1 MTKNWSFFF
10 LAFFFFKISPHS
22 KYIGVMVLLRP
33 DSNVSR
39 RDLSKYGLKS
49 AVLYA
54 HWQFW
59 AHKWRKKCIILVY
72 YDTSWCLMV
81 TIYCWILRCI
91 TMYYDVLR
99 CITMHYDALRCITR
113 HYEALRGHMRPYEAI
128 WGHMRPYEATWK
140 ASYNCTIHDDFSV
153 FLFFVFCSNKWK
165 CTRNASLLR
174 SNSTVSHQNTFK
186 FDLRSDALRLYF
198 HWFDKKKKKNKKKKK
213 EKKSS
218 WMVPHTVHHAV
229 LMWPCMP
236 S

>member
-10 LAFFFFKISPHS
+10 SHFFSSKFHLIQNISELW
-22 KYIGVMVLLRP
+22 YFW
-33 DSNVSR
+33 
-39 RDLSKYGLKS
+39 GLIRTYLGEIYPNMALK
-49 AVLYA
+49 VLYCMHIGSFEHTNEEKNA
-54 HWQFW
+54 SFW
-59 AHKWRKKCIILVY
+59 SIMIPHGASWLPYIVEY
-72 YDTSWCLMV
+72 YDA
-81 TIYCWILRCI
+81 
-91 TMYYDVLR
+91 LR

-113 HYEALRGHMRPYEAI
+113 HYEAIWGHMRPYEAI
-128 WGHMRPYEATWK
+128 WGRMRPPGRHHT
-140 ASYNCTIHDDFSV
+140 TVPFMMIFSV